1 MEVLPKHPKR
11 ASQVFDVSKFFPIS
25 RVPIN
30 RGGMSRGP
38 KMLPSFTGIGLLM
51 IVRAQFVGIAACFG
65 IFLQQL

>member
-1 MEVLPKHPKR
+1 MVLVKHPER
-11 ASQVFDVSKFFPIS
+11 ASQVFDVSNFFPIS

-30 RGGMSRGP
+30 RGGMSPAP

-51 IVRAQFVGIAACFG
+51 IVCAQFVGIAACFG

>member
-1 MEVLPKHPKR
+1 MAQLKHPKR
-11 ASQVFDVSKFFPIS
+11 ASQVFDVSNFFPIS
-25 RVPIN
+25 RVLN